1 MADDWYVENNEISEL
16 QNMNRESMEFDV
28 VIVGG
33 GPAGL
38 ATACRLAQLSQ
49 QHNKDWQIA
58 LVEKGS
64 EIGAHIMSGAV
75 IETAAL
81 TELFPEWKSQGAP
94 VKTPVTDDE
103 FHYLRGLEKDT
114 KVPGFFIPKPM
125 RNHGNH
131 IISLGNLCR
140 WLGEQAE
147 NLGVNIF
154 PGFPASEVIYG
165 TDGEVKG
172 VITGDMGVDAKGDEK
187 GGFEPGFELLA
198 KQTVFAEGCRGSLGK
213 QLIAKFELQ
222 KDSNPQHYGIGL
234 KEVWQVDEAVSQPG
248 KVVHTLG
255 WPLDNHTEG
264 GGFLYH
270 LDQGTVALGFVVA
283 LNYENPYLSPFETFQ
298 QWKQNP
304 VIKNII
310 KGGKRVSYGARAMNK
325 GGFQSLPKLTFPGG
339 LLVGCDAGF
348 LNPVKIKGTHTALKS
363 GIIAA
368 ESIGDALL
376 NEQATGELTAYSDN
390 IEASSIYAELKQ
402 SRNFEPGLNK
412 FGTFFGAAFT
422 FIDQNIFR
430 GKLPFTWNNKTP
442 DHASLKPADQFKP
455 IEYPRPDNEVS
466 FDRLSSVFLSSTNH
480 EEDQPCH
487 LKLQDP
493 TIPIQVNLP
502 RWSEPAQRYCPAA
515 VYEVIEEGDQTVFR
529 INAQNC
535 VHCKTCDIKDPSQN
549 INWQTPE
556 GGGGPNYSNM

>member
-1 MADDWYVENNEISEL
+1 
-16 QNMNRESMEFDV
+16 MNRESMEFDV

-75 IETAAL
+75 IETEAL

-94 VKTPVTDDE
+94 VKTEVTDDK
-103 FHYLRGLEKDT
+103 FHYLRGLEKST
-114 KVPGFFIPKPM
+114 KVPDFLIPAPM
-125 RNHGNH
+125 KNHGNY
-131 IISLGNLCR
+131 IISLGKLCR

-154 PGFPASEVIYG
+154 PGFPASEIIYG
-165 TDGEVKG
+165 ENGEVLG
-172 VITGDMGVDAKGDEK
+172 VITGDMGVDANGAPKDS
-187 GGFEPGFELLA
+187 FEPGYELLA

-213 QLIAKFELQ
+213 ELMAKFELQ
-222 KDSNPQHYGIGL
+222 KDSDPQHYGIGL
-234 KEVWQVDEAVSQPG
+234 KEVWQVDESITDPG

-270 LDQGTVALGFVVA
+270 LDENTISLGFVLA
-283 LNYENPYLSPFETFQ
+283 LNYKNPYLSPFEIFQ

-310 KGGKRVSYGARAMNK
+310 KGGKRISYGARALNK

-339 LLVGCDAGF
+339 LLAGCEAGF
-348 LNPVKIKGTHTALKS
+348 LNPAKIKGTHTALKS
-363 GIIAA
+363 GLIAA
-368 ESIGDALL
+368 ESIADALIKD
-376 NEQATGELTAYSDN
+376 QATGELTAYTAN
-390 IEASSIYAELKQ
+390 IEASSIYAELKK
-402 SRNFEPGLNK
+402 SRNFEPALNK

-430 GKLPFTWNNKTP
+430 GKLPFTWKNSTP
-442 DHASLKPADQFKP
+442 DYACLKPADQFKP
-455 IEYPRPDNEVS
+455 IDYPRPDNQIS

-480 EEDQPCH
+480 EENQPCH
-487 LKLQDP
+487 LKLKNP
-493 TIPIQVNLP
+493 EIPIQVNLP
-502 RWSEPAQRYCPAA
+502 KWAEPAQRYCPAA
-515 VYEVIEEGDQTVFR
+515 VYEVVEEGQEPIFR

-549 INWQTPE
+549 INWVTPE

>member
-1 MADDWYVENNEISEL
+1 
-16 QNMNRESMEFDV
+16 MNRESMEFDV

-49 QHNKDWQIA
+49 EHGKEWQIA

-81 TELFPEWKSQGAP
+81 TELFPDWQAQGAP
-94 VKTPVTDDE
+94 VKTAVTDDE
-103 FHYLRGLEKDT
+103 FHYLRGEQKGT
-114 KVPGFFIPKPM
+114 KVPGFLIPKPM
-125 RNHGNH
+125 RNHGNY

-154 PGFPASEVIYG
+154 PGFPAKEVLYDEQG
-165 TDGEVKG
+165 QVKG
-172 VITGDMGVDAKGDEK
+172 IVTGDMGIDAAGNEK
-187 GGFEPGFELLA
+187 GSFEPGYELLA
-198 KQTVFAEGCRGSLGK
+198 PQTVFAEGCRGSLGK
-213 QLIAKFELQ
+213 TLMQKFDLQ
-222 KDSNPQHYGIGL
+222 KDADPQHYGIGL
-234 KEVWQVDEAVSQPG
+234 KEVWQVDEAVSKPG
-248 KVVHTLG
+248 HVVHTLG

-283 LNYENPYLSPFETFQ
+283 LNYDNPYLSPFETFQ

-304 VIKNII
+304 VIKDVI
-310 KGGKRVSYGARAMNK
+310 KGGKRVSYGVRALNK
-325 GGFQSLPKLTFPGG
+325 GGLQSLPKLTFPGG
-339 LLVGCDAGF
+339 LLVGCEAGF
-348 LNPVKIKGTHTALKS
+348 LNPAKIKGTHTALKS

-368 ESIGDALL
+368 ESIAAALL
-376 NEQATGELTAYSDN
+376 QNNAGGELTDYADR
-390 IEASSIYAELKQ
+390 IKQSSIHQELHRT
-402 SRNFEPGLNK
+402 RNFEPGLNK
-412 FGTFFGAAFT
+412 LGTFFGAAFT
-422 FIDQNIFR
+422 YLDQNIFA
-430 GKLPFTWNNKTP
+430 GKLPFTWRNKKP
-442 DHASLKPADQFKP
+442 DHSCLKPADQCQA
-455 IEYPRPDNEVS
+455 IDYPKPDNEIT

-487 LKLQDP
+487 LQLHDP
-493 TIPIQVNLP
+493 KIPIEVNLP
-502 RWSEPAQRYCPAA
+502 QWAEPAQRYCPAA
-515 VYEVIEEGDQTVFR
+515 VYEVVTENDQPTFR

-549 INWQTPE
+549 INWVTPE

>member
-1 MADDWYVENNEISEL
+1 
-16 QNMNRESMEFDV
+16 MNRESMEFDV

-49 QHNKDWQIA
+49 EHNQDWQIA

-75 IETAAL
+75 IETEAL
-81 TELFPEWKSQGAP
+81 TELFPDWKTQGAP
-94 VKTPVTDDE
+94 VKTEVTVDE
-103 FHYLRGLEKDT
+103 FHYFRGMNKST
-114 KVPGFFIPKPM
+114 KVPGMFIPRTM
-125 RNHGNH
+125 NNHGNY
-131 IISLGNLCR
+131 IISLGQLCR

-154 PGFPASEVIYG
+154 PGFPAQEVIYG
-165 TDGEVKG
+165 EDGAVKG
-172 VITGDMGVDAKGDEK
+172 IITGDMGIDAEGNEK
-187 GGFEPGFELLA
+187 GSFEPGYELLA

-213 QLIAKFELQ
+213 RLMAKFDLQ
-222 KDSNPQHYGIGL
+222 KDADPQHYGIGL
-234 KEVWQVDEAVSQPG
+234 KEIWQIDDELSDPG

-270 LDQGTVALGFVVA
+270 SEKGKVSLGFVVA
-283 LNYENPYLSPFETFQ
+283 LNYENPYLSPFEVFQ
-298 QWKQNP
+298 QWKLNP
-304 VIKNII
+304 VIKDLL
-310 KGGKRVSYGARAMNK
+310 KGGKRISYGARALNK

-339 LLVGCDAGF
+339 LLVGCEAGF
-348 LNPVKIKGTHTALKS
+348 LNPAKIKGTHTALKS
-363 GIIAA
+363 GLVAA
-368 ESIGDALL
+368 ESLANALR
-376 NEQATGELTAYSDN
+376 NDQATGELTDYATA
-390 IEASSIYAELKQ
+390 IENSSIYKELHQ
-402 SRNFEPGLNK
+402 SRNFEPALNK
-412 FGTFFGAAFT
+412 FGTFFGAAFA

-430 GKLPFTWNNKTP
+430 GKLPFTWHNKKP
-442 DHASLKPADQFKP
+442 DYLSIKPAAEVKP
-455 IEYPRPDNEVS
+455 IEYPRPDNEIT

-487 LKLQDP
+487 LKLEDP
-493 TIPIQVNLP
+493 KIPIAVNWP
-502 RWSEPAQRYCPAA
+502 KWAEPAQRYCPAA
-515 VYEVIEEGDQTVFR
+515 VYEVVEENNQLTFR

-549 INWQTPE
+549 INWVTPE

>member
-1 MADDWYVENNEISEL
+1 MNDNVNEVE
-16 QNMNRESMEFDV
+16 RESMEFDV

-49 QHNKDWQIA
+49 EHGKDWQIA

-64 EIGAHIMSGAV
+64 EIGAHILSGAV
-75 IETAAL
+75 VETGAL
-81 TELFPEWKSQGAP
+81 TELFPDWKNMDAP
-94 VKTPVTDDE
+94 VKTEVTDDE
-103 FHYLRGLEKDT
+103 FHYLRGLDKGK
-114 KVPGFFIPKPM
+114 KVPNMLIPSPM
-125 RNHGNH
+125 KNHGNY

-154 PGFPASEVIYG
+154 PGFPAEDILYNE
-165 TDGEVKG
+165 DGSVRG
-172 VITGDMGVDAKGDEK
+172 IVTGDMGVGADGQAKGS
-187 GGFEPGFELLA
+187 FEPGYELLA
-198 KQTVFAEGCRGSLGK
+198 PQTIFAEGCRGSLGK
-213 QLIAKFELQ
+213 KLMAKFDLQ
-222 KDSNPQHYGIGL
+222 KDADPQHYGLGI
-234 KEVWQVDEAVSQPG
+234 KEVWQIDEASSEVG

-270 LDQGTVALGFVVA
+270 LDKGTVALGFVVA
-283 LNYENPYLSPFETFQ
+283 LNYDNPYLSPFETFQ

-304 VIKNII
+304 VVKNVI

-339 LLVGCDAGF
+339 LLAGCEAGF
-348 LNPVKIKGTHTALKS
+348 LNPAKIKGTHTALKS
-363 GIIAA
+363 GLVAA
-368 ESIGDALL
+368 ETLAEALL
-376 NEQATGELTAYSDN
+376 AEKATGELTAYSDN
-390 IEASSIYAELKQ
+390 IKASSIYAELKQ
-402 SRNFEPGLNK
+402 SRNFEPALNK
-412 FGTFFGAAFT
+412 LGTFFGAAFT
-422 FIDQNIFR
+422 FMDQNIFR
-430 GKLPFTWNNKTP
+430 GKLPFTWRNHTP
-442 DHASLKPADQFKP
+442 DHATLKPASECKP
-455 IEYPRPDNEVS
+455 IEYPRPDNEIS

-487 LKLQDP
+487 LELNDKD
-493 TIPIQVNLP
+493 IPISVNLP
-502 RWSEPAQRYCPAA
+502 KWAEPAQRYCPAA
-515 VYEVIEEGDQTVFR
+515 VYEVVEEGGEKAFR

-549 INWQTPE
+549 INWNTPE

>member
-1 MADDWYVENNEISEL
+1 
-16 QNMNRESMEFDV
+16 MEFDV

-49 QHNKDWQIA
+49 KHDKDWQIA

-75 IETAAL
+75 IETDAL
-81 TELFPEWKSQGAP
+81 TELFPDWKTQGAP
-94 VKTPVTDDE
+94 VKTQVTDDE

-114 KVPGFFIPKPM
+114 KVPGFLIPTPM
-125 RNHGNH
+125 RNHGNY

-154 PGFPASEVIYG
+154 PGFPASEIIYG
-165 TDGEVKG
+165 SDGEVKG
-172 VITGDMGVDAKGDEK
+172 VITGDMGVDAQGEQK
-187 GGFEPGFELLA
+187 GGFEPGYELLA

-213 QLIAKFELQ
+213 ELMAQFDLQ
-222 KDSNPQHYGIGL
+222 KDSDPQHYGIGL
-234 KEVWQVDEAVSQPG
+234 KEVWQVDESIAQPG

-270 LDQGTVALGFVVA
+270 LDKNTISLGFVLA
-283 LNYENPYLSPFETFQ
+283 LNYENPYLSPFEVFQ

-304 VIKNII
+304 VIKHII
-310 KGGKRVSYGARAMNK
+310 KGGKRVSYGARALNK

-339 LLVGCDAGF
+339 LLVGCEAGF
-348 LNPVKIKGTHTALKS
+348 LNPAKIKGTHTALKS
-363 GIIAA
+363 GLIAA
-368 ESIGDALL
+368 ESIADALIQD
-376 NEQATGELTAYSDN
+376 QASGELSAYAEN
-390 IEASSIYAELKQ
+390 IKNSSIYTELRK

-422 FIDQNIFR
+422 FLDQNIFR
-430 GKLPFTWNNKTP
+430 GKLPLTWRNSKP
-442 DHASLKPADQFKP
+442 DYASLKPAEQFEP
-455 IEYPRPDNEVS
+455 IDYPRPDNEIS

-480 EEDQPCH
+480 EENQPCH
-487 LKLQDP
+487 LQLKDP
-493 TIPIQVNLP
+493 DIPIQVNLP
-502 RWSEPAQRYCPAA
+502 KWAEPAQRYCPAA
-515 VYEVIEEGDQTVFR
+515 VYEVIEDGEQLVFR

-549 INWQTPE
+549 INWKTPE

>member
-1 MADDWYVENNEISEL
+1 
-16 QNMNRESMEFDV
+16 MNRESMEFDV

-49 QHNKDWQIA
+49 KHDKDWQIA

-75 IETAAL
+75 IETEAL
-81 TELFPEWKSQGAP
+81 TELFPDWKNQGAP
-94 VKTPVTDDE
+94 VKTQVTDDE

-114 KVPGFFIPKPM
+114 KVPGFLIPIPM
-125 RNHGNH
+125 RNHGNY

-165 TDGEVKG
+165 SDGEVKG
-172 VITGDMGVDAKGDEK
+172 VITGDMGVDAQGERK
-187 GGFEPGFELLA
+187 GGFEPGYELLA

-213 QLIAKFELQ
+213 ELMAQFDLQ
-222 KDSNPQHYGIGL
+222 KDSDPQHYGIGL
-234 KEVWQVDEAVSQPG
+234 KEVWQVDESIAQPG

-270 LDQGTVALGFVVA
+270 LDKNTISLGFVLA
-283 LNYENPYLSPFETFQ
+283 LNYENPYLSPFEVFQ

-310 KGGKRVSYGARAMNK
+310 KGGKRVSYGARALNK

-339 LLVGCDAGF
+339 LLVGCEAGF
-348 LNPVKIKGTHTALKS
+348 LNPAKIKGTHTALKS
-363 GIIAA
+363 GLIAA
-368 ESIGDALL
+368 ESIADALIQD
-376 NEQATGELTAYSDN
+376 QATGELSAYAEN
-390 IEASSIYAELKQ
+390 IKNSSIYTELRK

-422 FIDQNIFR
+422 FLDQNIFR
-430 GKLPFTWNNKTP
+430 GKLPFTWRNSKP
-442 DHASLKPADQFKP
+442 DYASLKPAEQFKP
-455 IEYPRPDNEVS
+455 IDYPRPDNEIS

-480 EEDQPCH
+480 EENQPCH
-487 LKLQDP
+487 LQLKDP
-493 TIPIQVNLP
+493 DIPIQVNLP
-502 RWSEPAQRYCPAA
+502 KWAEPAQRYCPAA
-515 VYEVIEEGDQTVFR
+515 VYEVIEDGEQAVFR

-549 INWQTPE
+549 INWKTPE

>member
-1 MADDWYVENNEISEL
+1 
-16 QNMNRESMEFDV
+16 MNRESMEFDV

-33 GPAGL
+33 GPSGL

-49 QHNKDWQIA
+49 EHGKDWQIA

-75 IETAAL
+75 IETEAL
-81 TELFPEWKSQGAP
+81 TELFPDWKGMGAP
-94 VKTPVTDDE
+94 VKTEVSQDE
-103 FHYLRGLEKDT
+103 FHYLRSLEKSS
-114 KVPGFFIPKPM
+114 KVPGMFIPKPM
-125 RNHGNH
+125 RNHGNY

-154 PGFPASEVIYG
+154 PGFPAQDLIFDE
-165 TDGEVKG
+165 DGSVKG
-172 VITGDMGVDAKGDEK
+172 IITGDMGIDANGNEK
-187 GGFEPGFELLA
+187 GGFEPGYELLA
-198 KQTVFAEGCRGSLGK
+198 SQTVFAEGCRGSLGK
-213 QLIAKFELQ
+213 KLMTQFDLQ
-222 KDSNPQHYGIGL
+222 KDADPQHYGIGL
-234 KEVWQVDEAVSQPG
+234 KEVWQVDENVSEPG

-270 LDQGTVALGFVVA
+270 SDKGTVALGFVVA

-298 QWKQNP
+298 QWKQHP

-310 KGGKRVSYGARAMNK
+310 KGGKRVSYGARALNK

-339 LLVGCDAGF
+339 MLVGCEAGF
-348 LNPVKIKGTHTALKS
+348 LNPAKIKGTHTALKS
-363 GIIAA
+363 GILAA
-368 ESIGDALL
+368 EAIADALL
-376 NEQATGELTAYSDN
+376 NDQAIGELESYTKSIN
-390 IEASSIYAELKQ
+390 ESSIYKELHK
-402 SRNFEPGLNK
+402 SRNFEPALNK
-412 FGTFFGAAFT
+412 LGTFIGAAFT
-422 FIDQNIFR
+422 FIDQNIFA
-430 GKLPFTWNNKTP
+430 GKLPFTWHNPKP
-442 DHASLKPADQFKP
+442 DYASLKPADQSKQ
-455 IEYPRPDNEVS
+455 IEYPRPDNEIS

-487 LKLQDP
+487 LKLKNPD
-493 TIPIQVNLP
+493 IPIDVNLP
-502 RWSEPAQRYCPAA
+502 KWAEPAQRYCPAA
-515 VYEVIEEGDQTVFR
+515 VYEVVEENGKKTFR

-549 INWQTPE
+549 INWVTPE

>member
-1 MADDWYVENNEISEL
+1 
-16 QNMNRESMEFDV
+16 MNRESMEFDV

-49 QHNKDWQIA
+49 EHGKEWQIA

-75 IETAAL
+75 IETEAL
-81 TELFPEWKSQGAP
+81 TELFPDWKNMGAP
-94 VKTPVTDDE
+94 VKTEVSDDE
-103 FHYLRGLEKDT
+103 FHYLRSLEKGR
-114 KVPGFFIPKPM
+114 KVPNFLIPRPM
-125 RNHGNH
+125 RNHGNY

-154 PGFPASEVIYG
+154 PGFPAKEVIYG
-165 TDGEVKG
+165 EDGAVKG
-172 VITGDMGVDAKGDEK
+172 IITGDMGVDAAGKEK
-187 GGFEPGFELLA
+187 GGFEPGYELLA
-198 KQTVFAEGCRGSLGK
+198 PQTVFAEGCRGSLGK
-213 QLIAKFELQ
+213 ELMAHFELQ
-222 KDSNPQHYGIGL
+222 KDSDPQHYGIGL
-234 KEVWQVDEAVSQPG
+234 KEVWQIDESLSVPG

-270 LDQGTVALGFVVA
+270 LDKGTVALGFVVA

-304 VIKNII
+304 VIKQVI
-310 KGGKRVSYGARAMNK
+310 KGGKRVSYGARALNK

-339 LLVGCDAGF
+339 LLVGCEAGF
-348 LNPVKIKGTHTALKS
+348 LNPAKIKGTHTALKS
-363 GIIAA
+363 GLIAA
-368 ESIGDALL
+368 DSIAEALL
-376 NEQATGELTAYSDN
+376 NEQASGELTSYADN
-390 IEASSIYAELKQ
+390 IKQSSIYHELRK
-402 SRNFEPGLNK
+402 SRNFEPALNK

-422 FIDQNIFR
+422 YLDQNIFA
-430 GKLPFTWNNKTP
+430 GKLPFTWRNPVP
-442 DHASLKPADQFKP
+442 DHARLKPAADCKP
-455 IEYPRPDNEVS
+455 IEYPRPDNEIS

-487 LKLQDP
+487 LQLQDSS
-493 TIPIQVNLP
+493 IPIEVNLP
-502 RWSEPAQRYCPAA
+502 KWAEPAQRYCPAA
-515 VYEVIEEGDQTVFR
+515 VYEVVEENNQQTFR

-549 INWQTPE
+549 INWVTPE

>member
-1 MADDWYVENNEISEL
+1 MGDDWYVKNNEICEL

-49 QHNKDWQIA
+49 EHGKDWQIA

-81 TELFPEWKSQGAP
+81 TELFPDWKNQGAP
-94 VKTPVTDDE
+94 VKTQVTDDE

-114 KVPGFFIPKPM
+114 KVPGFLIPRPM
-125 RNHGNH
+125 RNHGNY

-140 WLGEQAE
+140 WMGEQAE

-154 PGFPASEVIYG
+154 PGFPASELIYG
-165 TDGEVKG
+165 DGGEVKG
-172 VITGDMGVDAKGDEK
+172 VITGDMGIDAKGNEK
-187 GGFEPGFELLA
+187 GGFEPGYELLA
-198 KQTVFAEGCRGSLGK
+198 QQTVFAEGCRGSLGK
-213 QLIAKFELQ
+213 ELMAKYELQ
-222 KDSNPQHYGIGL
+222 KDSDPQHYGIGL
-234 KEVWQVDEAVSQPG
+234 KEVWQVDESITQPG

-270 LDQGTVALGFVVA
+270 LDKNTISLGFVLA
-283 LNYENPYLSPFETFQ
+283 LNYENPYLSPFEIFQ

-310 KGGKRVSYGARAMNK
+310 KGGKRVSYGARALNK

-339 LLVGCDAGF
+339 LLVGCEAGF
-348 LNPVKIKGTHTALKS
+348 LNPAKIKGTHTALKS

-368 ESIGDALL
+368 ESIADALV
-376 NEQATGELTAYSDN
+376 NEQAGGELTSYTEN
-390 IEASSIYAELKQ
+390 IKTSSIYQELRQ

-422 FIDQNIFR
+422 FLDQNIFR
-430 GKLPFTWNNKTP
+430 GKLPFTWNNKIP
-442 DHASLKPADQFKP
+442 DYASLKPADQFTP
-455 IEYPRPDNEVS
+455 IEYPRPDNVIS

-480 EEDQPCH
+480 EENQPCH
-487 LKLQDP
+487 LKLKDASV
-493 TIPIQVNLP
+493 PININLP
-502 RWSEPAQRYCPAA
+502 KWSEPAQRYCPAA
-515 VYEVIEEGDQTVFR
+515 VYEVITEGDQPVFR

>member
-1 MADDWYVENNEISEL
+1 
-16 QNMNRESMEFDV
+16 MNRESMEFDV

-49 QHNKDWQIA
+49 ENGKDWQIA

-75 IETAAL
+75 IETDAL
-81 TELFPEWKSQGAP
+81 TELFPDWKEMGAP
-94 VKTPVTDDE
+94 VKTAVTDDE
-103 FHYLRGLEKDT
+103 FHYLRGLEKGT
-114 KVPGFFIPKPM
+114 KVPGFLIPKPM
-125 RNHGNH
+125 RNHGNY

-154 PGFPASEVIYG
+154 PGFPASEVIYDENG
-165 TDGEVKG
+165 TVKG
-172 VITGDMGVDAKGDEK
+172 IITGDMGVDADGKEK
-187 GGFEPGFELLA
+187 GSFEPGYELLA
-198 KQTVFAEGCRGSLGK
+198 TQTIFAEGCRGSLGK
-213 QLIAKFELQ
+213 ELMAKFELQ
-222 KDSNPQHYGIGL
+222 KDSGPQHYGIGL
-234 KEVWQVDEAVSQPG
+234 KEVWQIDENLSQPG
-248 KVVHTLG
+248 KVLHTLG

-270 LDQGTVALGFVVA
+270 LNEGTVALGYVVA
-283 LNYENPYLSPFETFQ
+283 LNYQNPYLSPFETFQ

-304 VIKNII
+304 VIKDII
-310 KGGKRVSYGARAMNK
+310 KGGKRVSYGARALNK

-339 LLVGCDAGF
+339 LLVGCEAGF
-348 LNPVKIKGTHTALKS
+348 LNPAKIKGTHTALKS

-368 ESIGDALL
+368 ESLSEALI
-376 NEQATGELTAYSDN
+376 NDQASGELIAYANN
-390 IEASSIYAELKQ
+390 IKNSSIYKELHK

-412 FGTFFGAAFT
+412 LGTFFGAAFT
-422 FIDQNIFR
+422 FIDQNIFF
-430 GKLPFTWNNKTP
+430 GKLPFTWHNKTP
-442 DHASLKPADQFKP
+442 DHAVLKTADEFKP
-455 IEYPRPDNEVS
+455 IEYPRPDNEIS

-487 LKLQDP
+487 LKLENP
-493 TIPIQVNLP
+493 AIPIEVNLP
-502 RWSEPAQRYCPAA
+502 KWAEPAQRYCPAA
-515 VYEVIEEGDQTVFR
+515 VYEVVEEGEKPIFR

>member
-1 MADDWYVENNEISEL
+1 MGYDWHVKNNEICEL

-33 GPAGL
+33 GPSGL

-49 QHNKDWQIA
+49 EHGKDWQIA

-94 VKTPVTDDE
+94 VKTAVTSDE
-103 FHYLRGLEKDT
+103 FHYLRGLEKAR
-114 KVPGFFIPKPM
+114 KVPGFLIPSPM
-125 RNHGNH
+125 KNHGNY
-131 IISLGNLCR
+131 IISLGKLCR

-154 PGFPASEVIYG
+154 PGFPAKELVYG
-165 TDGEVKG
+165 DDGSIKG
-172 VITGDMGVDAKGDEK
+172 VITGDMGIDAEGKEK
-187 GGFEPGFELLA
+187 GGFEPGYELLA
-198 KQTVFAEGCRGSLGK
+198 AQTVFAEGCRGSLGK
-213 QLIAKFELQ
+213 ELIHHFELQ
-222 KDSNPQHYGIGL
+222 KDADPQHYGIGL
-234 KEVWQVDEAVSQPG
+234 KEVWQIDEKMSQPG

-270 LDQGTVALGFVVA
+270 LSEGIVALGFVVA
-283 LNYENPYLSPFETFQ
+283 LNYKNPYLSPFETFQ

-304 VIKNII
+304 VIKDVI
-310 KGGKRVSYGARAMNK
+310 KGGKRVSYGARALNK

-339 LLVGCDAGF
+339 LLVGCEAGF
-348 LNPVKIKGTHTALKS
+348 LNPAKIKGTHTALKS

-368 ESIGDALL
+368 ESIAEALV
-376 NEQATGELTAYSDN
+376 NEKADGELKSYATA
-390 IEASSIYAELKQ
+390 IKESSIYKELHKT
-402 SRNFEPGLNK
+402 RNFEPSLNK

-442 DHASLKPADQFKP
+442 DYATLTSAEQSEK
-455 IEYPRPDNEVS
+455 IEYPRPDNEIS

-487 LKLQDP
+487 LKLKDP
-493 TIPIQVNLP
+493 AIPVAVNLP
-502 RWSEPAQRYCPAA
+502 KWAEPAQRYCPAA
-515 VYEVIEEGDQTVFR
+515 VYEVIEENGLPKFR

-549 INWQTPE
+549 INWETPE

>member
-1 MADDWYVENNEISEL
+1 MGDDWYVKNNEICEL

-75 IETAAL
+75 IETDAL
-81 TELFPEWKSQGAP
+81 TELFPDWKSQGAP
-94 VKTPVTDDE
+94 VKTQVTDDE

-114 KVPGFFIPKPM
+114 KVPGFLIPKPM
-125 RNHGNH
+125 RNHGNY
-131 IISLGNLCR
+131 IISLGSLCR

-154 PGFPASEVIYG
+154 PGFPATEVLYNE
-165 TDGEVKG
+165 DGSVKG
-172 VITGDMGVDAKGDEK
+172 IVTGDMGIDANGNEK
-187 GGFEPGFELLA
+187 GSHEPGYELLA
-198 KQTVFAEGCRGSLGK
+198 PQTVFAEGCRGSLGK
-213 QLIAKFELQ
+213 NLMAQFDLQ
-222 KDSNPQHYGIGL
+222 KGADPQHYGIGL
-234 KEVWQVDEAVSQPG
+234 KEVWQVDDSVSQPG

-270 LDQGTVALGFVVA
+270 LDQNTVALGFVVA
-283 LNYENPYLSPFETFQ
+283 LNYSNPYLSPFETFQ
-298 QWKQNP
+298 LWKQNP

-310 KGGKRVSYGARAMNK
+310 KGGKRISYGARALNK
-325 GGFQSLPKLTFPGG
+325 GGYQSLPKLTFPGG
-339 LLVGCDAGF
+339 MLVGCEAGF
-348 LNPVKIKGTHTALKS
+348 LNPAKIKGTHTALKS
-363 GIIAA
+363 GLIAA
-368 ESIGDALL
+368 ESLAEAMING
-376 NEQATGELTAYSDN
+376 EATGELTTYADN
-390 IEASSIYAELKQ
+390 IKQSSIYKELHK

-422 FIDQNIFR
+422 FIDQNIFM
-430 GKLPFTWNNKTP
+430 GKLPFTWNSKTP
-442 DHASLKPADQFKP
+442 DHACLKPADQFEP
-455 IEYPRPDNEVS
+455 IEYPRPDNEIS

-480 EEDQPCH
+480 VEDQPCH
-487 LKLQDP
+487 LKLKDP

-502 RWSEPAQRYCPAA
+502 KWAEPAQRYCPAA
-515 VYEVIEEGDQTVFR
+515 VYEVIEENNQQVFR

-549 INWQTPE
+549 IDWQTPE